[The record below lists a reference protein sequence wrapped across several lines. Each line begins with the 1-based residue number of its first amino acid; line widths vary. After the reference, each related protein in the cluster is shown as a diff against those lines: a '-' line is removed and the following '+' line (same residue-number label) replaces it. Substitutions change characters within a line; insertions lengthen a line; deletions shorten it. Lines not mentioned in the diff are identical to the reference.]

1 MLGKLD
7 IEYLGKKEPWFLP
20 DTVFIWVG
28 SVYAK
33 IIKVL
38 EANPECLDHLGL
50 DRNFLNKTVGKLD

>member
-7 IEYLGKKEPWFLP
+7 IEYLGENEPWFLP

-28 SVYAK
+28 SVSPR

-38 EANPECLDHLGL
+38 EANLECLHHLGL
-50 DRNFLNKTVGKLD
+50 DKNFLNKTKLVN